1 MSIKIYPSLIAA
13 DLLNLH
19 AVMQNLETSCDGF
32 HVDIM
37 DHHFVPNLTLGPDFV
52 NSMACVTELP
62 LWVHLMVTNPTAIV
76 DKLQLRTQ
84 DLITLHYESFET
96 SKLLLELVLLIK
108 KTGSKIGL
116 ALKPETEIS
125 LVTDLVAQFD
135 QVLIMSVEP
144 GFSGQQFLP
153 NSYHRIEQLIQL
165 RRDQNLNFRIAI
177 DGGVN
182 SENISQLVQVG
193 AQDLVAGTAI
203 FNSSNEP
210 VVELQFLHSK
220 I

>member
-13 DLLNLH
+13 DLLNLR
-19 AVMQNLETSCDGF
+19 VVIQELETSCDGF

-108 KTGSKIGL
+108 KTGSKVGL
-116 ALKPETEIS
+116 ALKPETEINLIIDL
-125 LVTDLVAQFD
+125 LVHFD
-135 QVLIMSVEP
+135 QILIMSVEP